1 MQNSPLM
8 NKNIHRIA
16 CLLLVSALS
25 GCSISFLQFE
35 PSTTPVATEVAPSN
49 NNEPEI
55 RPAELSA
62 VRQQL
67 TGLELELHQALK
79 QDIGDERIRA
89 LLQQGA
95 DSNRLDEHAFPAFFY
110 LLAMRSADLV
120 RLALDQGAD
129 PSLIANDIDAVRFTR
144 DFWQPEAL
152 RGGLRVDG
160 DSYVFNLAQQQP
172 EISEIDWPSADRVPN
187 ELFIEQIGGLASVS
201 TYLWRL
207 QALSQRDWLR
217 PRELL
222 QQDFD
227 QWLATAQQRREQLG
241 PVAAPVLP
249 AQEQITKGDFESNSM
264 FQRRLGEVISNHQN
278 VIDAIADDFRERVEA
293 RNRSVLE
300 LQSDTQN
307 KIVALEVAYQQ
318 LLNQQ
323 RDFYD
328 QLILQ
333 YGSEVEPRLVIEAF
347 ALVCGAFE
355 LKRTNP
361 DVDLPDYNPETEVMR
376 ALLSCSR
383 ANYSQRLSFSV
394 VAGEPA
400 SNFYRVLAADELRP
414 ELSLQINQ
422 DKQISVSELQI
433 SIEGKTYRPF
443 NELSPVVPAGI
454 DLSTF
459 FASGLIILPPS
470 DFSHPEVDSILAMQ
484 QQDTELALE

>member
-1 MQNSPLM
+1 M

-25 GCSISFLQFE
+25 GCSINFLQLE
-35 PSTTPVATEVAPSN
+35 PSTTEEAAPEAIEAEASN

-55 RPAELSA
+55 RPAELSAVA

-79 QDIGDERIRA
+79 QDISDERIRA

-110 LLAMRSADLV
+110 LLAMRSAELV

-227 QWLATAQQRREQLG
+227 QWLATVRQRREQLG

-470 DFSHPEVDSILAMQ
+470 DFSHPEVDAILAME
-484 QQDTELALE
+484 QQDPELTTN